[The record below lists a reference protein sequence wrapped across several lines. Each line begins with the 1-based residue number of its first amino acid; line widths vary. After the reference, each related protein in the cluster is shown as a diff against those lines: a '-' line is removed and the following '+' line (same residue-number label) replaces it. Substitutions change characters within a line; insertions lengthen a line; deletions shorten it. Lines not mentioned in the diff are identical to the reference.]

1 MNKRPTII
9 QLVFSFLRLGLT
21 AFGGPAMVQYIKEL
35 SVDRNQWIDKES
47 FNHGVALCQTIP
59 GAIAVN
65 MASYVGLKARGITG
79 MFASFLGFVMPAFLL
94 LLLFAFAYSRTRN
107 LPAVASLFNGL
118 QVIVVAIIAN
128 AALSFG
134 RNTIKIRQDILLAAA
149 CTIMLL
155 LKMNPFIVIIA
166 AAIAGMV
173 FYNVQGG
180 FSASSASTDMAKQ
193 LRSAFILLGSFL
205 SGLLFLFFVDRSMF
219 DLVFVMSK
227 IELFAFGGGYTA
239 LTLMFHE
246 VVEVWGWLD
255 SKTFMDGVALGQ
267 VTPGPILINAT
278 FVGYF
283 LKGFL
288 GAVVG
293 TLAIFV
299 PGIILIAAIMPF
311 WDRLGSSALFLSA
324 VKGIITCFVGLLV
337 FVAAKFAL
345 AVQWDIV
352 RVLLGVSALIAL
364 IKKVDVL
371 HVVLIGAVISI
382 VVF

>member
-1 MNKRPTII
+1 MDKRPTII
-9 QLVFSFLRLGLT
+9 QLFFFFLRLGVT

-35 SVDRNQWIDKES
+35 SVNRRQWIDNES

-79 MFASFLGFVMPAFLL
+79 MFASCLGFVMPAFLL
-94 LLLFAFAYSRTRN
+94 LLMFAFAYSKTRN
-107 LPAVASLFNGL
+107 LLAAASLFNGL

-149 CTIMLL
+149 CTILLL
-155 LKMNPFIVIIA
+155 LKVNPFIVIIA

-173 FYNVQGG
+173 FYKDRVPISSSMQANSSRH
-180 FSASSASTDMAKQ
+180 FKNSAMLIACFLAGLAS
-193 LRSAFILLGSFL
+193 
-205 SGLLFLFFVDRSMF
+205 LFFIDKTLF
-219 DLVFVMSK
+219 DLAFAMSK

-246 VVEVWGWLD
+246 VVEVWRWLD

-283 LKGFL
+283 LKGFW

-293 TLAIFV
+293 TLAIFT
-299 PGIILIAAIMPF
+299 PGIILIAIIMPF

-324 VKGIITCFVGLLV
+324 IKGIITCFVGLLV

-352 RVLLGVSALIAL
+352 RVLLGAAAFIAL
-364 IKKVDVL
+364 LKRVDVL
-371 HVVLIGAVISI
+371 YVVLTGAAISI
-382 VVF
+382 AVF